1 MSLTFI
7 YIAETKKRS
16 MKIFQLKHICG
27 IAIFMLCLSSFES
40 CKKNEHVNIAQTP
53 SGHLL
58 HVYGLNPMTEDEW
71 KGMRIFPDDALA
83 EKAVATVPLP
93 SSYLLTTPAVR
104 DQGQIGSCT
113 GFCGS
118 ETNEILHYY
127 NSVSGIT
134 SPSITVAN
142 SVSTAV
148 ANKFT
153 NPTGYFGADG
163 ALSPL
168 FLYYV
173 ERVIIE
179 RKSITSDPG
188 ANMVNIGEVL
198 QGLSSNSG
206 SGSAL
211 TLSGST
217 FKGQCTEDLYAYP
230 TTAITP
236 SSPYNLATSSSTQF
250 KTAPTSAAIA
260 NAPNFDIAT
269 QSGSTGTTG
278 SVTLHGYY
286 LINSTGDTN
295 EVNNVKLAIV
305 NNKPVM
311 MGFNVYDNSSYS
323 IFEDLSTSSYI
334 YDPLMAKTTTSHGVT
349 TTSYVLNT
357 SLKLLGGHA
366 VLLVGFVNDGT
377 ASTSATGGG
386 YFVVQNSWGTPW
398 GYNGMFLLPYSV
410 LRNSSVVS
418 SGSLYVAIM

>member
-1 MSLTFI
+1 
-7 YIAETKKRS
+7 
-16 MKIFQLKHICG
+16 MKIFPLKQICCLT
-27 IAIFMLCLSSFES
+27 IFVLCISFFES
-40 CKKNEHVNIAQTP
+40 CKKTDNTNIAQTP

-58 HVYGLNPMTEDEW
+58 HKYGLNAMADNEW
-71 KGMRIFPDDALA
+71 SGMRVFPDDALA
-83 EKAVATVPLP
+83 EKAVATVALP
-93 SSYLLTTPAVR
+93 SNYLLTTPAVR

-127 NSVSGIT
+127 RSVSGIT
-134 SPSITVAN
+134 SPAITVAN

-148 ANKFT
+148 SNKFT
-153 NPTGYFGADG
+153 SPTTYFGVDG

-179 RKSITSDPG
+179 RKSITTDPG

-198 QGLSSNSG
+198 QGLSSNGG

-211 TLSGST
+211 TLSGNT
-217 FKGQCTEDLYAYP
+217 FKGQCTEDLYTYP
-230 TTAITP
+230 TTAITQ
-236 SSPYNLATSSSTQF
+236 SSPYNLASSSSTQF

-278 SVTLHGYY
+278 AVTLHGYY

-323 IFEDLSTSSYI
+323 VFEDLSTASYI
-334 YDPLMAKTTTSHGVT
+334 YNPLEAKTTTSRGVT

-366 VLLVGFVNDGT
+366 VPLVGFVNDGT

-386 YFVVQNSWGTPW
+386 YFIVQNSWGTPW

-410 LRNSSVVS
+410 LRSSSVVP
-418 SGSLYVAIM
+418 SGSLYVAIL